1 MAWLIMEPVSFR
13 SRLHSGTPL
22 VGTWIK
28 TPSRIVT
35 EVLGGSTLDVL
46 CLDAEH
52 APFDRGDLDG
62 SIFAGSALG
71 MPVLVRPAAASA
83 ETLLNCLDLGA
94 TGIVAPTSVALKM
107 LTGWCRAR
115 CSVPGGRGYAGS
127 TRAAGF
133 TRRSMAEHRQRSAED
148 TVIIA
153 QIEDREAV
161 DCLSD
166 IIRIERLDCLFIG
179 RVDLTIS
186 MGAASPKDPQ
196 VVEAVEEICR
206 RAAEG
211 GMRTGM
217 FVSDLSELPGWLE
230 MGSSLFLL
238 SSDQTFL
245 QEGARDLRSAFD
257 ASASKGIATIS
268 RELKS

>member
-1 MAWLIMEPVSFR
+1 MDQAVSFR
-13 SRLHSGTPL
+13 SRLRSGTPL
-22 VGTWIK
+22 VGTWVK
-28 TPSRIVT
+28 TPSRTVT
-35 EVLGGSTLDVL
+35 EVLAGSALDVL

-52 APFDRGDLDG
+52 APFDRVDLDG
-62 SIFAGSALG
+62 SIFVGSALG

-83 ETLLNCLDLGA
+83 DNLLNCLDLGA
-94 TGIVAPTSVALKM
+94 TGIVAPHIRNGEEANRLVQNSLF
-107 LTGWCRAR
+107 G
-115 CSVPGGRGYAGS
+115 PGGRGYAGS

-133 TRRSMAEHRQRSAED
+133 TRRSMAEHRQRSIED

-153 QIEDREAV
+153 QIEDREAL
-161 DCLSD
+161 DSLSD
-166 IIRIERLDCLFIG
+166 IIRIDRLDCLFIG

-186 MGAASPKDPQ
+186 MGAASPRDPQ

-206 RAAEG
+206 KAAEA

-217 FVSDLSELPGWLE
+217 FVSDLAELRGWLA

-245 QEGARDLRSAFD
+245 QEGAKSLRSVFD
-257 ASASKGIATIS
+257 ASAFQGATTIS
-268 RELKS
+268 GGPKS

>member
-1 MAWLIMEPVSFR
+1 MEPVSFR

-35 EVLGGSTLDVL
+35 EVLAGSTLDVL

-71 MPVLVRPAAASA
+71 MPVLVRPVAASA

-94 TGIVAPTSVALKM
+94 TGIVAPHIRSAEDADRLVQSSLF
-107 LTGWCRAR
+107 G
-115 CSVPGGRGYAGS
+115 PGGRGYAGS

-217 FVSDLSELPGWLE
+217 FVSDLAELPGWLE

>member
-1 MAWLIMEPVSFR
+1 MDQAGSFR
-13 SRLHSGTPL
+13 SRLRSGTPL

-35 EVLGGSTLDVL
+35 EVLACSALDVL

-62 SIFAGSALG
+62 SIFASSALG
-71 MPVLVRPAAASA
+71 MPVLVRPAATSA
-83 ETLLNCLDLGA
+83 ESLLNCLDLGA
-94 TGIVAPTSVALKM
+94 IGIVAPHIRNGEEADRLVQSSLF
-107 LTGWCRAR
+107 G
-115 CSVPGGRGYAGS
+115 PGGRGYAGS

-133 TRRSMAEHRQRSAED
+133 TRKSMAEHRQRSTED

-153 QIEDREAV
+153 QIEDREAL
-161 DCLSD
+161 DRLSD

-186 MGAASPKDPQ
+186 MGAASPRDPQ

-206 RAAEG
+206 KAGEA

-217 FVSDLSELPGWLE
+217 FVSDLAELPGWLA

-245 QEGARDLRSAFD
+245 QEGASSLRSAFD
-257 ASASKGIATIS
+257 ASAFQGATTIS
-268 RELKS
+268 GGPKS